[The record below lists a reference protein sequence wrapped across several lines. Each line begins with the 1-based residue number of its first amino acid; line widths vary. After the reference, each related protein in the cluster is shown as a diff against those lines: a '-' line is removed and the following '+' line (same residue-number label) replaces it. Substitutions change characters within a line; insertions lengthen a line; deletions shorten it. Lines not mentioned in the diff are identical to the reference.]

1 MSILSSY
8 YDINVHVV
16 GGKRTERLD
25 GFCGFICDVGAAK
38 ENQHSLISGYQ
49 RNRIV
54 SGIVEDRVENEM
66 YNGRVSQS
74 SKNLNEKY
82 FRLM

>member
-1 MSILSSY
+1 MSILSSD

-16 GGKRTERLD
+16 GGKRTERPD

-38 ENQHSLISGYQ
+38 ENQNSLFAGCQ
-49 RNRIV
+49 RNGIV

-66 YNGRVSQS
+66 SRA
-74 SKNLNEKY
+74 K
-82 FRLM
+82 